1 MEPIEHLHIGY
12 GRHESSDLSHHAQQF
27 FSEKKNLQMNQK
39 VTILLISTLSRLV
52 LEESF

>member
-27 FSEKKNLQMNQK
+27 FSEKKIKNEPKSDN
-39 VTILLISTLSRLV
+39 TSH
-52 LEESF
+52 